1 MYLNSPTVLE
11 ATSSFPIRGL
21 ALSIPFGRQVPYM
34 FTVTGEQYPRSI
46 LRALR
51 DALYGGAALST
62 KDLRS
67 KEVRVIDPEL
77 LSEEPDLYKE
87 FQNNALNAQLMYE
100 TDRLKFKKGDD
111 ALYVVD
117 KGTNLPL
124 VLYVM

>member
-11 ATSSFPIRGL
+11 ATSSFPIQGL
-21 ALSIPFGRQVPYM
+21 SLSTPFGRQVPYM
-34 FTVTGEQYPRSI
+34 FTVTGERYPRSI

-51 DALYGGAALST
+51 DALYGGAALSKET
-62 KDLRS
+62 RS
-67 KEVRVIDPEL
+67 KEVHVIDPEL

-124 VLYVM
+124 VLYIM